1 MGPLR
6 IHVMPLG
13 RGYLAESRVPAVTAL
28 GASAEE
34 AAENGRLMAMAVFNA
49 FRSCAHPA
57 TLIVRIDERGRSA
70 IAMQSIDKPFSLA
83 AAGKELGSCYFDSE
97 GNSTIAGSAV

>member
-1 MGPLR
+1 MDPLR

-13 RGYLAESRVPAVTAL
+13 RGYLAESRIPAVTAL

-34 AAENGRLMAMAVFNA
+34 AAENGRLMAIAVFDA
-49 FRSCAHPA
+49 FGSRAHPS
-57 TLIVRIDERGRSA
+57 TLIVRIDEQGRSA

-83 AAGKELGSCYFDSE
+83 SAGKELGSCYFDSE
-97 GNSTIAGSAV
+97 GNATLAGSAV